1 MGFGILKQTTEEMRA
16 SAHQGLTSVSDLRT
30 SLNMYGTVGEVVA
43 SQTMQGAAGVAV
55 HQGLVQTVQRGHTV
69 ASTTEEKL
77 NGVLNAI
84 SAQEDA
90 AANGASKV
98 WAVVQA

>member
-1 MGFGILKQTTEEMRA
+1 MGFGILKQTTEDMRA
-16 SAHQGLTSVSDLRT
+16 SAQQGLTSVSDLRT
-30 SLNMYGTVGEVVA
+30 SLNIYATIGEVVA

-69 ASTTEEKL
+69 ANTTEEKL